1 MTNEMTNGT
10 PNDTG
15 AIVDLRTISPELF
28 EGLGLNDVAYVKQ
41 VKADDGTG
49 ESVGAWAIH
58 AANGEAL
65 AMAASRE
72 LALASIIQND
82 MEAVSAH

>member
-1 MTNEMTNGT
+1 MTNDMNAIGELRSMTPEM
-10 PNDTG
+10 
-15 AIVDLRTISPELF
+15 F

-41 VKADDGTG
+41 VKADDGTA
-49 ESVGAWAIH
+49 AWAIH

-72 LALASIIQND
+72 LALASIIQNE
-82 MEAVSAH
+82 MEPVSAH